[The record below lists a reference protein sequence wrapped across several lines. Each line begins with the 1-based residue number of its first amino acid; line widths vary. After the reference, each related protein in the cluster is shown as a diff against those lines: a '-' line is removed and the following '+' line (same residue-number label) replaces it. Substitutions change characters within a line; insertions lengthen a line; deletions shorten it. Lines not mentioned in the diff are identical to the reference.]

1 LKESIALALP
11 ERQESEEE
19 ALRFLLDHI
28 DSVPELEALLLLWQ
42 HRPAY
47 WKISDL
53 VRRLYIDQEQTRE
66 ILQGLS
72 RKELIVEDE
81 LHSGSYRYESKSEQ
95 QDQLIACAEELYRR
109 EIVRISTL
117 IHSKPPRAIRD
128 FADAFRFKKEKP

>member
-1 LKESIALALP
+1 LL

-19 ALRFLLDHI
+19 ALRFLLDQI

-53 VRRLYIDQEQTRE
+53 VRRLYIDQEQTRA

-72 RKELIVEDE
+72 RKELVAEDE
-81 LHSGSYRYESKSEQ
+81 LHSGSYRYESKSER
-95 QDQLIACAEELYRR
+95 QDQLIGRAEELYRR

-117 IHSKPPRAIRD
+117 IHSKPSRAIRD